1 MKFNVSVEM
10 FPATVGLGTALVGT
24 MQHGL
29 RMVAPAP
36 APAVVLSAA
45 ARVVGGVV
53 SVGVERV
60 QHGHGDG
67 AVSVGVRLT
76 SSLMIVKHIVRN
88 THSMKILL
96 MSV

>member
-1 MKFNVSVEM
+1 MKFYVSVEM

-36 APAVVLSAA
+36 AVVLSTA

-67 AVSVGVRLT
+67 TVSVGVRLT